1 MNHKPKYN
9 FLHRI
14 YLSITGIFI
23 ALKRERHMKIH
34 LLIALVLILP
44 TLFLPIPIIQIM
56 GLIMLIGL
64 LFIIELIN
72 TSIELTVDLITKRFS
87 YRAKLAKDIAS
98 GAVLISALL
107 LIIFAI
113 FIYYPYVYNLIIG
126 ETLGI

>member
-1 MNHKPKYN
+1 
-9 FLHRI
+9 
-14 YLSITGIFI
+14 
-23 ALKRERHMKIH
+23 
-34 LLIALVLILP
+34 
-44 TLFLPIPIIQIM
+44 
-56 GLIMLIGL
+56 MLIGL